1 VAGRVVDVGAE
12 RFDGWLQ
19 RFAERHGPTEWR
31 ASPDLVV
38 VTATD
43 GARAECEVPFPP
55 LVVDDDDAA
64 YGGLPEHVRK
74 ERCVGVLL
82 VRLGGHAAGVFS
94 GSDLTS
100 SKVGS
105 RLVHGRNAAGGQ
117 SQQRFARRREGQV
130 RVALQ
135 DAASVAVRILLPVA
149 ADLDAVVL
157 GGDRRAVE
165 TVMSDARL
173 APLRPLVVPRLL
185 DVPDPRLRVLKDT
198 PRLFR
203 SVRIRVVDPV
213 VDPAGHDGDHRDP
226 HRPPAGSP

>member
-12 RFDGWLQ
+12 RLDGWLQ
-19 RFAERHGPTEWR
+19 RFADRHGPTEWE
-31 ASPDLVV
+31 ASADLVV

-43 GARAECEVPFPP
+43 GARAECAVPFPP
-55 LVVDDDDAA
+55 LVVDSDAA
-64 YGGLPEHVRK
+64 YGGLPQHARK

-94 GSDLTS
+94 GANLMS
-100 SKVGS
+100 SKVGT
-105 RLVHGRNAAGGQ
+105 RLVHGRSAAGGQ

-135 DAASVAVRILLPVA
+135 DAAAVAIRILLPA
-149 ADLDAVVL
+149 ARDLDAVVL
-157 GGDRRAVE
+157 GGDRSAVE
-165 TVMSDARL
+165 KVLADARL
-173 APLRPLVVPRLL
+173 APLRDLVVPGVL
-185 DVPDPRLRVLKDT
+185 DVPDPRLQVLKDT

-213 VDPAGHDGDHRDP
+213 DDPAGHDGDHRDP
-226 HRPPAGSP
+226 HRPPAGSA

>member
-1 VAGRVVDVGAE
+1 MVDVGAE
-12 RFDGWLQ
+12 RLDGWLQ
-19 RFAERHGPTEWR
+19 RFADRHGSTEWQ
-31 ASPDLVV
+31 AGPGLVV
-38 VTATD
+38 VTAKD
-43 GARAECEVPFPP
+43 GARAECQVPFPP
-55 LVVDDDDAA
+55 LVVDNDAA

-94 GSDLTS
+94 GTELMS

-135 DAASVAVRILLPVA
+135 DAVAVASRILLPA
-149 ADLDAVVL
+149 ANDLDAVVV
-157 GGDRRAVE
+157 GGDRSAVE
-165 TVMSDARL
+165 KVLTDARL
-173 APLRPLVVPRLL
+173 APLRHLVVPGVL

-213 VDPAGHDGDHRDP
+213 DDAAGHDRDHRDT
-226 HRPPAGSP
+226 HRPPAGSA